1 MAEEAKGAV
10 ETGATGA
17 TGTEETKGTQATET
31 KAQENQA
38 QTQQAMTADEIN
50 RLIQS
55 GIDKHTSELGKKIA
69 ALQKENETVKKENET
84 LKTEKMSADELKEF
98 ELSKREEALNERDKQ
113 ITEQANRIYAI
124 KAANAAGLDLG
135 KDLEHL
141 ELIMGDNE
149 EIINTK
155 VKAVKAMIDN
165 IVAEKVS
172 QTFKTNGREPNGSKS
187 TTEVK
192 GSIAERLGKTRAE
205 QQKKSNDVLSHYL
218 GGN

>member
-1 MAEEAKGAV
+1 MAEEVKGAV

-17 TGTEETKGTQATET
+17 AGTEETKGTGATET
-31 KAQENQA
+31 KAQEQ
-38 QTQQAMTADEIN
+38 QTQQTMTAEEIN

-55 GIDKHTSELGKKIA
+55 GIDKSTAELGKKIA
-69 ALQKENETVKKENET
+69 ALQKENESVKKENET

-135 KDLEHL
+135 KDLERL
-141 ELIMGDNE
+141 DLIMGESE
-149 EIINTK
+149 EAITAK
-155 VKAVKAMIDN
+155 VKAVKAMVDTL
-165 IVAEKVS
+165 VAEKVA
-172 QTFKTNGREPNGSKS
+172 QTFKTNGRNPSGGKT
-187 TTEVK
+187 TTENK
-192 GSIAERLGKTRAE
+192 GSIAERLGKMRAE
-205 QQKKSNDVLSHYL
+205 QQKKSDDVFKHYL